1 MNVENPTTRLRRIF
15 DEDVEIAALAE
26 DPSDEA
32 DGLGP
37 DEALTLDETLAL
49 PVGNE
54 AVEVAPVLLTA
65 TLPVRS

>member
-1 MNVENPTTRLRRIF
+1 MYVENPTMRPRRIF
-15 DEDVEIAALAE
+15 DEDVEIAALAD
-26 DPSDEA
+26 DPSDDA

-49 PVGNE
+49 GNE